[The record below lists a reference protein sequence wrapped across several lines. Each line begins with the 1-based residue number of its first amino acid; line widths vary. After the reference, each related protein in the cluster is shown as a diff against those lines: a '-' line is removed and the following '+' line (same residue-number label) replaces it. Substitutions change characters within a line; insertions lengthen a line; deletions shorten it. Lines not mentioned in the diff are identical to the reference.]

1 MATGNPVKQA
11 VHRLPLPGNWRPSRP
26 AFRHRADHDAPGPGT
41 AGKQA
46 NWRLTFRAWRRT
58 RPFWGGLLLVL
69 AGLELLAIP
78 LSGILSRG
86 AVRLVVYI
94 GIGGIFGVLIG
105 ILLITAGI
113 AVWASPAHR
122 VFYGV
127 AGVVMGIASFPTSNL
142 GGFFLCMLLAII
154 GGSIA
159 FAWTPGPVVLTGL
172 AAPATTEPVTG
183 ESAIPAPASPAAP
196 PSAAL
201 VAGEPA
207 PGELAG
213 EPAGGDGPAA
223 RP

>member
-11 VHRLPLPGNWRPSRP
+11 VRHLALPGDWRPARLT
-26 AFRHRADHDAPGPGT
+26 FRGRGVHQTPSTSKP
-41 AGKQA
+41 GKQA
-46 NWRLTFRAWRRT
+46 SWRLTFRAWRQT
-58 RPFWGGLLLVL
+58 RPFWGGLLLIVG
-69 AGLELLAIP
+69 GLELLAIP

-105 ILLITAGI
+105 ILLIAAGI
-113 AVWASPAHR
+113 AIWVTPVHR

-159 FAWTPGPVVLTGL
+159 VAWAPDAAVLRGISKPV
-172 AAPATTEPVTG
+172 PADPV
-183 ESAIPAPASPAAP
+183 A
-196 PSAAL
+196 
-201 VAGEPA
+201 VEPA
-207 PGELAG
+207 PVEQPAG
-213 EPAGGDGPAA
+213 EQADGEEPVAQ
-223 RP
+223 P